1 MQRAAAAASENSALE
16 RLESGLGNACSQA
29 EESLSLCNQDQ
40 TGRFE
45 RSCFGWFSRPFLIR
59 LAQVLS
65 LSSEIFPLVL
75 PSQELSPT
83 QPTWTL
89 RFSWGTTPSQ
99 SAASLVPQPTCSW
112 KWVGGTKGSKRAF
125 FSLTAVFSA
134 KNGRKLKN
142 GLFLESAVRE
152 FSENGFGSEKN

>member
-1 MQRAAAAASENSALE
+1 M
-16 RLESGLGNACSQA
+16 
-29 EESLSLCNQDQ
+29 
-40 TGRFE
+40 FH
-45 RSCFGWFSRPFLIR
+45 FSFLQ
-59 LAQVLS
+59 LLNKKANK
-65 LSSEIFPLVL
+65 
-75 PSQELSPT
+75 
-83 QPTWTL
+83 L
-89 RFSWGTTPSQ
+89 RRHIVP
-99 SAASLVPQPTCSW
+99 SLVPQPTCCW

>member
-1 MQRAAAAASENSALE
+1 MTLSQLE
-16 RLESGLGNACSQA
+16 QLQH
-29 EESLSLCNQDQ
+29 LC
-40 TGRFE
+40 
-45 RSCFGWFSRPFLIR
+45 
-59 LAQVLS
+59 
-65 LSSEIFPLVL
+65 LVN
-75 PSQELSPT
+75 T
-83 QPTWTL
+83 
-89 RFSWGTTPSQ
+89 
-99 SAASLVPQPTCSW
+99 SLVPQPTCCW

>member
-1 MQRAAAAASENSALE
+1 MDQSGGPQQVVDIVEAPSNS
-16 RLESGLGNACSQA
+16 
-29 EESLSLCNQDQ
+29 
-40 TGRFE
+40 
-45 RSCFGWFSRPFLIR
+45 
-59 LAQVLS
+59 
-65 LSSEIFPLVL
+65 
-75 PSQELSPT
+75 
-83 QPTWTL
+83 
-89 RFSWGTTPSQ
+89 
-99 SAASLVPQPTCSW
+99 SLVPQPTCCW

>member
-1 MQRAAAAASENSALE
+1 MSKKYLKNGRALGVLE
-16 RLESGLGNACSQA
+16 WNVC
-29 EESLSLCNQDQ
+29 
-40 TGRFE
+40 
-45 RSCFGWFSRPFLIR
+45 
-59 LAQVLS
+59 
-65 LSSEIFPLVL
+65 LV
-75 PSQELSPT
+75 
-83 QPTWTL
+83 
-89 RFSWGTTPSQ
+89 
-99 SAASLVPQPTCSW
+99 SLVPQPTCCW

>member
-1 MQRAAAAASENSALE
+1 MAALLLHPAVLDSNDDI
-16 RLESGLGNACSQA
+16 C
-29 EESLSLCNQDQ
+29 
-40 TGRFE
+40 
-45 RSCFGWFSRPFLIR
+45 RPDGG
-59 LAQVLS
+59 
-65 LSSEIFPLVL
+65 
-75 PSQELSPT
+75 
-83 QPTWTL
+83 QPVSHNEGGATC
-89 RFSWGTTPSQ
+89 P
-99 SAASLVPQPTCSW
+99 SLVPQPTCW

>member
-1 MQRAAAAASENSALE
+1 MTVDSLAAAFSQFGDRLKLFGHSLE
-16 RLESGLGNACSQA
+16 
-29 EESLSLCNQDQ
+29 
-40 TGRFE
+40 
-45 RSCFGWFSRPFLIR
+45 
-59 LAQVLS
+59 
-65 LSSEIFPLVL
+65 L
-75 PSQELSPT
+75 P
-83 QPTWTL
+83 
-89 RFSWGTTPSQ
+89 
-99 SAASLVPQPTCSW
+99 SLVPQPTCCW

>member
-1 MQRAAAAASENSALE
+1 MIVDCTVSPKRSTTWVPLITWPSLYEQAGEGMQRAAAAASENSALE

-89 RFSWGTTPSQ
+89 RFSWG
-99 SAASLVPQPTCSW
+99 
-112 KWVGGTKGSKRAF
+112 KRDF
-125 FSLTAVFSA
+125 DVIVVLP
-134 KNGRKLKN
+134 
-142 GLFLESAVRE
+142 
-152 FSENGFGSEKN
+152 